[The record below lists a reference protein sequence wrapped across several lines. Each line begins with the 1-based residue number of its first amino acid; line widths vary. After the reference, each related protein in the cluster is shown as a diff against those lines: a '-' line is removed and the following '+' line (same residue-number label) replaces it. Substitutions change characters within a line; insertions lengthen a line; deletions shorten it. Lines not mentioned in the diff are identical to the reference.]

1 MSIEQQ
7 AAEAARTPPK
17 RVADVAALVRVK
29 KSFFF
34 RKLSRDDAFAQL
46 GVEIRLGKD
55 LPDAPPRLEGKA
67 IDEVLLET
75 CRLIGRHEGIS
86 FKAPVADAHS
96 VLTPLDRIL
105 RVSSVRAQTVAL
117 PSAWWKQDN
126 GHFLAWRAAD
136 GMPVALIHER
146 GAYREYDLRSGGGRV
161 VNEKIA
167 GELRADATTFFAPL
181 PKGVVGASALMR
193 FALASTRRDVIFFFA
208 FGLLGAVLSLVIP
221 IASGWIFNVLVPG
234 NSHRDLYETGVM
246 LLALVCVLGFV
257 EFSRSLAVLR
267 FEGRAS
273 YKLQAAVLDR
283 LLTLKTPFFSH
294 YDAGNLAERALSIEK
309 IRAILSADVTSAL
322 VALLFSL
329 LNFALMLYYDVKL
342 ALLALALG
350 IVVAAFTLTISV
362 FAYKHVAGYMR
373 MEAIISGFMMQ
384 MIGGM
389 QKIRMTATGD
399 KVFDIWAD
407 KFRQQKHHYANKQNL
422 LILAKIFT
430 YAFPIFASLCI
441 YLRVH
446 SLMNDPAS
454 DFQFGDF
461 IAFNTAYLSFQGAL
475 ISAFMVTVPVMSI
488 KPAYELML
496 PILQAE
502 PEDYEGKRDIG
513 ELRGDVEVNAVN
525 FRYPD
530 VNELTL
536 RNVSFKV
543 KRGEFVALVG
553 SSGSGKTTLL
563 RLLLGFGTCESGAI
577 LFDDIDMETLDLRTL
592 RDQMGVVM
600 QDGRI
605 LQGTVLFN
613 IVGASTCTEED
624 AWEAA
629 RLAGCDDEIR
639 ALENGM
645 QTLLSANASMLSGGQ
660 KQRLLIARA
669 LVRKPRLLLFDE
681 ATSALDNE
689 TQNVVSDNINRMDV
703 TRLVIAHRL
712 STIKAA
718 DRVIVLER
726 GSVVEQGTYDELVER
741 KGRFYELVK
750 KQIG

>member
-1 MSIEQQ
+1 MSSEQQ
-7 AAEAARTPPK
+7 TADSAGTPAK
-17 RVADVAALVRVK
+17 RAADVPALVRVK

-46 GVEIRLGKD
+46 GAEIRLGKKPA
-55 LPDAPPRLEGKA
+55 LTPPRLEGKPA
-67 IDEVLLET
+67 DEVLLET
-75 CRLIGRHEGIS
+75 CRLIGRYEGIT
-86 FKAPVADAHS
+86 FKAPVANVGS
-96 VLTPLDRIL
+96 VLAPLDRIL
-105 RVSSVRAQTVAL
+105 SVSSVRAKTVAL
-117 PSAWWKQDN
+117 PTAWWKQDN
-126 GHFLAWRAAD
+126 GHFLAWRVAD
-136 GMPVALIHER
+136 GAPVALIHER
-146 GAYREYDLRSGGGRV
+146 GAYREYDLRSGGCRV
-161 VNEKIA
+161 VTA
-167 GELRADATTFFAPL
+167 ACARELRADATTFFPPL
-181 PKGVVGASALMR
+181 PRGVVGASSLMR
-193 FALASTRRDVIFFFA
+193 FALASSRRDVVFFLA
-208 FGLLGAVLSLVIP
+208 FGLLGAVLSLAIP

-234 NSHRDLYETGVM
+234 NSHRDLYETGVL

-283 LLTLKTPFFSH
+283 LLTLKTPFFSR

-309 IRAILSADVTSAL
+309 IRVILSADVTSAL

-407 KFRQQKHHYANKQNL
+407 KFRQQKHHYANKQKL
-422 LILAKIFT
+422 LIVARIFT

-446 SLMNDPAS
+446 NLMTDPAS

-496 PILQAE
+496 PILKAE

-513 ELRGDVEVNAVN
+513 ELKGDIEINAVD
-525 FRYPD
+525 FRYED
-530 VNELTL
+530 VNDLTL

-543 KRGEFVALVG
+543 RRGEFVALVG

-577 LFDDIDMETLDLRTL
+577 LFDDVDMQTLDLRTL

-639 ALENGM
+639 ALDNGM
-645 QTLLSANASMLSGGQ
+645 QTQLSANASMLSGGQ

-669 LVRKPRLLLFDE
+669 LVRKPKLLLFDE

-689 TQNVVSDNINRMDV
+689 TQNVVSDNINRMNV

-718 DRVIVLER
+718 DRVVVLER
-726 GSVVEQGTYDELVER
+726 GSVVEQGTYAELIDL